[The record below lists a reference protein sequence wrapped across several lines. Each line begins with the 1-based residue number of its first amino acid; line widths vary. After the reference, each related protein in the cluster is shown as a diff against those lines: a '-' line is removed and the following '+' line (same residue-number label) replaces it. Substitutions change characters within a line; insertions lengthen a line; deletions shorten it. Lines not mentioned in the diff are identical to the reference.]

1 MRSTL
6 PLLLALSGLF
16 ACGDDDGSPAA
27 GRDAFVAPVADG
39 GGADG
44 GGADAADGGL
54 TDLGPAETDGG
65 ATAIRPDAEGPF
77 TVSRVSGTVDGATAT
92 AFVPEAGGRVP
103 LVVFEHGFQLATA
116 NYAAALERLAS
127 HGFVVVGVDGG
138 GTILDG
144 STNEEERAQVIAAI
158 DWAVGD
164 APVAGSVDPAAVG
177 VAGHSRGGKVA
188 AMVAATEARVSATLL
203 LDPVNGCGPGQGFSA
218 SCPDVTGTTWVG
230 AIREPIGIMG
240 EVNDASGFMPCA
252 PADQNYVTLYEA
264 TTAGWRAEWTF
275 TGADHMDF
283 TSDGGGTFGS
293 FCSEGP
299 GDDTQIRAAWTAM
312 MVAFFRLHLTG
323 ETAMTSWLTGPE
335 LPSGITLRTP

>member
-1 MRSTL
+1 
-6 PLLLALSGLF
+6 
-16 ACGDDDGSPAA
+16 
-27 GRDAFVAPVADG
+27 
-39 GGADG
+39 
-44 GGADAADGGL
+44 
-54 TDLGPAETDGG
+54 
-65 ATAIRPDAEGPF
+65 
-77 TVSRVSGTVDGATAT
+77 
-92 AFVPEAGGRVP
+92 
-103 LVVFEHGFQLATA
+103 
-116 NYAAALERLAS
+116 
-127 HGFVVVGVDGG
+127 VVVGVDGG
-138 GTILDG
+138 GSILDS
-144 STNEEERAQVIAAI
+144 STNEEERAQVIAGI

-164 APVAGSVDPAAVG
+164 APFAGSVDPAAVG

-218 SCPDVTGTTWVG
+218 SCPDVTGATWVG

-240 EVNDASGFMPCA
+240 EVNDATGFMPCA

-264 TTAGWRAEWTF
+264 TTAGWRAEWSF

-299 GDDTQIRAAWTAM
+299 GDDAQIRAAWTAM